1 MATPAEHSQ
10 PNPERIFDTLNAHQ
24 KTAALK
30 AGIELEVFSA
40 IGEGADTAAAL
51 ARRCQASE
59 RGLRTLCDYLT
70 ILGFLTMQGNK
81 YSPVPEA
88 ATLLYP
94 RSPAYI
100 CSSAGFNTTPE
111 MYD

>member
-1 MATPAEHSQ
+1 MGGIMATPAEHSQ

-30 AGIELEVFSA
+30 AGIELEVFTA

-51 ARRCQASE
+51 AKRCQASE

-70 ILGFLTMQGNK
+70 ILGFLTKQDQK
-81 YSPVPEA
+81 YALAPD
-88 ATLLYP
+88 
-94 RSPAYI
+94 
-100 CSSAGFNTTPE
+100 AGRFLARR
-111 MYD
+111 